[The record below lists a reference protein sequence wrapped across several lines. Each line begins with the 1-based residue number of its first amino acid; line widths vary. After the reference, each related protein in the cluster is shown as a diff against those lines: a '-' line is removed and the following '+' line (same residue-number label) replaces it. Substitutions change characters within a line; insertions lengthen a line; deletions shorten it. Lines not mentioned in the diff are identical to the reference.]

1 MTAEQGMYHPWIV
14 KNLAAK
20 RKKSLYRKSTIEK
33 KTFKRLQ
40 SFSNNSIMRKTILNC
55 YVQFLKSEDVQ
66 DLRVQFEQID
76 KDHSGYIS
84 INELKEALKNS
95 GIQEQESRINQIMN
109 NLDYDNNN
117 EINYTEFL
125 ASTVKITSKSL
136 T

>member
-20 RKKSLYRKSTIEK
+20 RKKSLHRKSTIEK
-33 KTFKRLQ
+33 KTFKRLR

-95 GIQEQESRINQIMN
+95 GI
-109 NLDYDNNN
+109 
-117 EINYTEFL
+117 
-125 ASTVKITSKSL
+125 
-136 T
+136 